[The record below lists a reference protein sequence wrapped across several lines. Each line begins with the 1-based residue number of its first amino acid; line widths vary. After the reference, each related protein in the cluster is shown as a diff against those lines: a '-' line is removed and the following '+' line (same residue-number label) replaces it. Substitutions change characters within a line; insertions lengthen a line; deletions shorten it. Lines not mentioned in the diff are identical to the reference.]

1 MQTSQVPPALEALMQ
16 MGARPTAPGPRG
28 QQVPTVAANIAT
40 QATPPSGIQA
50 VMPGVQQ
57 QAMKMAQEQ
66 QPVMMG
72 ELPPQLQQAVQQSRM
87 PGTQMASGGVAQLP
101 APNMKFANGGV
112 VGYNGQDG
120 SIVDPELEALRE
132 RIKRQFASQASPLN
146 ILGPKADQERQRAQ
160 DIIRMLPRLDKTQMR
175 NILGQ
180 TSRVADPNTWQELG
194 PGESNIAA
202 PDVARSA
209 TPPMAASPERQSP
222 AQNFNSPTAFNITQP
237 NNPQLLSQLIRAAQQ
252 ATGVERQDLL
262 NKIAELQS
270 AQASNPAATP
280 VAAVN
285 LPARPVLDRPSVA
298 AAGTQYPQQTAERLK
313 RMQDIERQRVELQKS
328 MPDLNA
334 EGIAALEAAN
344 RARQE
349 MLTKQRGDDKF
360 NRRMALYKE
369 MGGKDTSAWDRE
381 VANQQARDQNAN
393 YADLLHKQAV
403 LKLREAQQAK
413 QLGQFDRALAFEK
426 EAAELEN
433 KANDFELRAKEIAS
447 RMATSEYSGLVSLRN
462 QDMESQRQL
471 RGAASVEQ
479 VMAERAINDWL
490 DKNPGKS
497 YSDGVEWFK
506 NIARGNDLRET
517 SVELRALK
525 DEEQQLLKRLE
536 TTFSSQERA
545 TINAR
550 LEQISRDRVKLMGG
564 TPTSAEPPRLP
575 PQAVSQLKEGVV
587 TKFAN
592 GQQWT
597 LKNGQPTQVK

>member
-16 MGARPTAPGPRG
+16 MGARPTAPGPGG
-28 QQVPTVAANIAT
+28 QQVPTVAANIAK

-57 QAMKMAQEQ
+57 QAMRMAQEQ

-87 PGTQMASGGVAQLP
+87 PGTMMASGGVAQLP

-112 VGYNGQDG
+112 VGFDNGG
-120 SIVDPELEALRE
+120 
-132 RIKRQFASQASPLN
+132 
-146 ILGPKADQERQRAQ
+146 
-160 DIIRMLPRLDKTQMR
+160 MPRTY
-175 NILGQ
+175 GY
-180 TSRVADPNTWQELG
+180 
-194 PGESNIAA
+194 A
-202 PDVARSA
+202 PDYEEARKFGINLSPYDSPEVRQQKLERLKKMREFEEQRKSFGEIPSEATVARDAALQQAYPGVNRDKDVIRPVQQGRSFA
-209 TPPMAASPERQSP
+209 PPMAASPEGQAL
-222 AQNFNSPTAFNITQP
+222 AQNLNSPTAFNITQP
-237 NNPQLLSQLIRAAQQ
+237 NSPELLGQLIRAAQQ

-270 AQASNPAATP
+270 AQVSNAAATP
-280 VAAVN
+280 GAAVN

-298 AAGTQYPQQTAERLK
+298 SAGTQYPQQTAERLK
-313 RMQDIERQRVELQKS
+313 RMQDIERQRGELQKS

-369 MGGKDTSAWDRE
+369 MGGKDTSAWDRT

-393 YADLLHKQAV
+393 YADLLRKQAV

-433 KANDFELRAKEIAS
+433 KSNQYELEAKRIAS
-447 RMATSEYSGLVSLRN
+447 QMATSEYSGIVSMRG

-471 RGAASVEQ
+471 RGAAPVEQ

-490 DKNPGKS
+490 AKNPGKS
-497 YSDGVEWFK
+497 YSDGVEWYK
-506 NIARGNDLRET
+506 NIGRG
-517 SVELRALK
+517 VG
-525 DEEQQLLKRLE
+525 
-536 TTFSSQERA
+536 ERA
-545 TINAR
+545 DAARERNAIARQKLLNEDMMYAGARMAYVNATDPAKKAEALRKMKEIER
-550 LEQISRDRVKLMGG
+550 LNGIVDEGEQAPAGKTAPPVGTVMQGYRFKGGNPADRNNWEKV
-564 TPTSAEPPRLP
+564 
-575 PQAVSQLKEGVV
+575 
-587 TKFAN
+587 
-592 GQQWT
+592 
-597 LKNGQPTQVK
+597 

>member
-1 MQTSQVPPALEALMQ
+1 MMQTSQVPPALEALMQ

-87 PGTQMASGGVAQLP
+87 PGTMMASGGVAQLP

-146 ILGPKADQERQRAQ
+146 ILDPKADQERQRAQ

-202 PDVARSA
+202 PGVARSA
-209 TPPMAASPERQSP
+209 APPMSASP
-222 AQNFNSPTAFNITQP
+222 AQ
-237 NNPQLLSQLIRAAQQ
+237 
-252 ATGVERQDLL
+252 
-262 NKIAELQS
+262 
-270 AQASNPAATP
+270 
-280 VAAVN
+280 
-285 LPARPVLDRPSVA
+285 PVLDRPSVA

-313 RMQDIERQRVELQKS
+313 RMQDIERQRGELQKS

-369 MGGKDTSAWDRE
+369 MGGQDTSAWNRE

-433 KANDFELRAKEIAS
+433 KANDFELRAKQIAS
-447 RMATSEYSGLVSLRN
+447 QMATSEYSGLVSLRN
-462 QDMESQRQL
+462 QDI
-471 RGAASVEQ
+471 Q
-479 VMAERAINDWL
+479 VREGELNRAQNERFERIRRATANQPGEAERIFNEYTRRKAIDPKDAEDYL
-490 DKNPGKS
+490 ATIDRIKGS
-497 YSDGVEWFK
+497 G
-506 NIARGNDLRET
+506 RGNDLRET

-545 TINAR
+545 PINAR